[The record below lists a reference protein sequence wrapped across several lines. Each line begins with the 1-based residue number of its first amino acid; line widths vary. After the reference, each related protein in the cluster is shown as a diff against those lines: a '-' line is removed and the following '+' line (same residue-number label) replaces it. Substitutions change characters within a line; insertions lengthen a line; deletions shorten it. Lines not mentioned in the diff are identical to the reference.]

1 LDLRTIA
8 DVHASLPTL
17 APIAG
22 FLVLLELA
30 AGTVAA
36 AYLIDAI
43 GRVGRGFVGTTAVI
57 CAIVMGAA
65 LLIGVNLPTDTQLVD
80 GSLSQGPVSGL
91 IHWCLGFTGALLA
104 FAFFCAVG
112 TDAAR
117 RVVGAATLVTGAV
130 TIAQAAIAFGPALG
144 GAAAAAV
151 TFVPATLVEGGA
163 LAGMLLG
170 HWYLVSPNLSFRP
183 LRQVINIVFASLG
196 VESVT
201 LAIVLGLTS
210 SSTRDQLLTGQ
221 YAVPFWLL
229 VFGSGIVFTGGIL
242 LLTRHFA
249 RIRANQP
256 ATAMLYALI
265 ISVVMGVVPAH
276 LLYFVTGA
284 PV

>member
-1 LDLRTIA
+1 MDLRTIA
-8 DVHASLPTL
+8 GVHASLPTL

-130 TIAQAAIAFGPALG
+130 TIAEAATAFGPALG

-151 TFVPATLVEGGA
+151 TFAPAEIDVAKT
-163 LAGMLLG
+163 
-170 HWYLVSPNLSFRP
+170 
-183 LRQVINIVFASLG
+183 
-196 VESVT
+196 
-201 LAIVLGLTS
+201 
-210 SSTRDQLLTGQ
+210 DD
-221 YAVPFWLL
+221 
-229 VFGSGIVFTGGIL
+229 
-242 LLTRHFA
+242 
-249 RIRANQP
+249 RIR
-256 ATAMLYALI
+256 TRMIGERILCSRFGLSLHIVSI
-265 ISVVMGVVPAH
+265 IRNCSPIID
-276 LLYFVTGA
+276 
-284 PV
+284 

>member
-1 LDLRTIA
+1 M
-8 DVHASLPTL
+8 HASLPTL

-36 AYLIDAI
+36 AYLIDGL
-43 GRVGRGFVGTTAVI
+43 GRVGRGFVGTTALI
-57 CAIVMGAA
+57 CAVVMGAA

-91 IHWCLGFTGALLA
+91 LHWCLGFTGALLA

-117 RVVGAATLVTGAV
+117 RVV
-130 TIAQAAIAFGPALG
+130 G

-183 LRQVINIVFASLG
+183 LRQTINIVFASLA

-201 LAIVLGLTS
+201 LALVLGFTS
-210 SSTRDQLLTGQ
+210 GSTRDQLLTGQ

-229 VFGSGIVFTGGIL
+229 VIGSGIVFTGGIL